1 MPVSAFAFSNNS
13 ASVLLVPKT
22 NGSVTVGPVS
32 FPPAVVGV
40 ELEVPPHPT
49 NSGKSKRVR
58 PKCFFFFFSYFLML
72 ENEYKKRFSLPVS
85 ASVMREL

>member
-13 ASVLLVPKT
+13 ASVLVVPKT

-32 FPPAVVGV
+32 FPPAGVEVLV

-49 NSGKSKRVR
+49 NKGKSKRVR
-58 PKCFFFFFSYFLML
+58 PKCFFHCM
-72 ENEYKKRFSLPVS
+72 SLLFN
-85 ASVMREL
+85 ALK